1 MKPIGPLMWEH
12 RLIEHMVDLLRSEID
27 RITSKKTANV
37 ILIEQAVDFFRT
49 YADRTHHGKEEEILF
64 RDLAQKKMSPEHG
77 KIMDEL
83 VREHIQGREMVRK
96 LVEAKDLYVNGYA
109 DALPHIAREL
119 KELVEFYPKHI
130 EKEDKHFFFPCLD
143 YFTAGRAG
151 PHARGVPGLRSEHD
165 PREVSHR
172 RGDVPGE
179 AGDATVQ
186 GGLSATPGLTSC
198 ACRRRPGRS

>member
-27 RITSKKTANV
+27 RITGRKTANV

-64 RDLAQKKMSPEHG
+64 RDLAQKKMSPEHR

-83 VREHIQGREMVRK
+83 VREHIHGRELVRK

-109 DALPHIAREL
+109 EALPHIAREL
-119 KELVEFYPKHI
+119 KELVDFYPKHI
-130 EKEDKHFFFPCLD
+130 EKEDKGFFFPCLA
-143 YFTAGRAG
+143 YFTEAEQTRMLREFRDFDRNMIHEKYRTVVEHFLGKKVMKPAQAG
-151 PHARGVPGLRSEHD
+151 
-165 PREVSHR
+165 
-172 RGDVPGE
+172 
-179 AGDATVQ
+179 
-186 GGLSATPGLTSC
+186 
-198 ACRRRPGRS
+198 

>member
-12 RLIEHMVDLLRSEID
+12 RLIEHMVDLLRLEID
-27 RITSKKTANV
+27 RITGRKTANV
-37 ILIEQAVDFFRT
+37 ILIEQAADFFRT

-83 VREHIQGREMVRK
+83 VREHVHGRELVRR

-109 DALPHIAREL
+109 EALPHIAREL
-119 KELVEFYPKHI
+119 KELVDFYPRHI

-143 YFTAGRAG
+143 YFTGTEQDRMLQEFRDFDRNMI
-151 PHARGVPGLRSEHD
+151 HEKYR
-165 PREVSHR
+165 
-172 RGDVPGE
+172 
-179 AGDATVQ
+179 TVVESFL
-186 GGLSATPGLTSC
+186 GKKVT
-198 ACRRRPGRS
+198 RPAK

>member
-27 RITSKKTANV
+27 RITGRKTVNV

-64 RDLAQKKMSPEHG
+64 RDLAQKKISPEHK

-83 VREHIQGREMVRK
+83 VREHIHGRELVRK
-96 LVEAKDLYVNGYA
+96 LIEAKDLYVNGHPES
-109 DALPHIAREL
+109 LPHIAREL
-119 KELVEFYPKHI
+119 RELVDFYPKHI

-143 YFTAGRAG
+143 YLTQSDQDRM
-151 PHARGVPGLRSEHD
+151 LREFRDFDRNMIHEKYRTVVEHFL
-165 PREVSHR
+165 
-172 RGDVPGE
+172 GE
-179 AGDATVQ
+179 KVM
-186 GGLSATPGLTSC
+186 
-198 ACRRRPGRS
+198 RPAKVG